1 MFINGYD
8 AYDKW
13 GIIVTTTTVSEL
25 MTPAGQKALV
35 SNKSRLEDGKRVIT
49 RNPRK
54 EDREVTLNI
63 QMVAKTKEQFLAN
76 YSSFCEELAKGR
88 LEIWTAYQAHK
99 ENGVIVPDVIYRM
112 DYISCSQYSEFMFGI
127 GRYTLRLNEPDP
139 TDRGVTS
146 KH

>member
-8 AYDKW
+8 AYDTW

-63 QMVAKTKEQFLAN
+63 QMVAKTQEQFLAN
-76 YSSFCEELAKGR
+76 YASFCEELAKGR
-88 LEIWTAYQAHK
+88 LVIRTKYQ
-99 ENGVIVPDVIYRM
+99 PDVYYRM

>member
-1 MFINGYD
+1 MKINGYD
-8 AYDKW
+8 AYTKW
-13 GIIVTTTTVSEL
+13 GIIVSTTTVSEL

-63 QMVAKTKEQFLAN
+63 QMVAKTKEQFLTN
-76 YSSFCEELAKGR
+76 YASFCEELAKGR
-88 LEIWTAYQAHK
+88 LVIRTKYQ
-99 ENGVIVPDVIYRM
+99 PDVYYRM